1 MLEQEKKSTYDLLL
15 AQLAGLLD
23 GERNALANLSNSAAL
38 LNQTLPDSVFTGY
51 YLFDGTELILGPF
64 QGSVSCVHIAL
75 GKGVCG
81 QSAQESRTIIVDDV
95 RTHANYISCDAA
107 ALSEIVVPMMKN
119 GQLLGVL
126 DLDSRLVADY
136 DAIDKEYLERFVAL
150 LVEGT
155 DWNFAMFGEKN

>member
-1 MLEQEKKSTYDLLL
+1 MLEQEKKSTYELLL

-38 LNQTLPDSVFTGY
+38 LNQALPHSVFTGY

-64 QGSVSCVHIAL
+64 QGGVSCVHIAL

-81 QSAQESRTIIVDDV
+81 QSAQERRTIIVDDV

-107 ALSEIVVPMMKN
+107 ALSEIVVPMIKN

-136 DAIDKEYLERFVAL
+136 DAIDQKYLERFVAL

-155 DWNFAMFGEKN
+155 DWNFAMFGERN

>member
-38 LNQTLPDSVFTGY
+38 LNQTLPNSVFTGY

-64 QGSVSCVHIAL
+64 QGGVSCVHIAL

-107 ALSEIVVPMMKN
+107 ALSEIVVPMIKE

-126 DLDSRLVADY
+126 DLDSHLVADY

-155 DWNFAMFGEKN
+155 DWNFAMFGERN